1 MNSEG
6 YPDPTADKAVRR
18 ADMPLGDWNL
28 MRSFGCMRYADGS
41 PIEKGHMVYLPGV
54 PTPPGI
60 SGVYKVIGFDLRSEL
75 VMLQAPNGSLRKA
88 DPNEVSRW

>member
-28 MRSFGCMRYADGS
+28 HKSFDCMRYADGT
-41 PIEKGHMVYLPGV
+41 PIQRRDVVYIPGE
-54 PTPPGI
+54 PNGGGL
-60 SGVYKVIGFDLRSEL
+60 SGLWKVIGFDLRSEVL
-75 VMLQAPNGSLRKA
+75 ILEAPNGAVRRV
-88 DPNEVSRW
+88 DPNRVSRW

>member
-41 PIEKGHMVYLPGV
+41 PIERRDVVYIPGE
-54 PTPPGI
+54 PNGGGL
-60 SGVYKVIGFDLRSEL
+60 SGLWKVIGFDLRSEVL
-75 VMLQAPNGSLRKA
+75 ILEAPNGAVRRV
-88 DPNEVSRW
+88 DPNRVSRW

>member
-28 MRSFGCMRYADGS
+28 MRSFSCMRYADGS

-60 SGVYKVIGFDLRSEL
+60 SGVYKVIGFDLRAEL